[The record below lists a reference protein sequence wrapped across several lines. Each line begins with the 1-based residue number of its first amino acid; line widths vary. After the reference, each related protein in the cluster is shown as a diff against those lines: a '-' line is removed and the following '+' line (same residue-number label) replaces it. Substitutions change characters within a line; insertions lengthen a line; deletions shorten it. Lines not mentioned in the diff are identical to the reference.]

1 MSAAARLIHFLGL
14 RRSMVGLLVMVVL
27 VGMGE
32 KMAERFLPIYLLA
45 LGGGTLAIGAL
56 TFLQNL
62 LGALYSY
69 PAGYLAGRL
78 GPRQA
83 LLLVG
88 ALTIAGYLIVLLVPA
103 WWAVL
108 AGALLFLCWSAVSLP
123 ATMGL
128 IAHALPHEKRTMG
141 VSMHSLV
148 RRIPMALGPLA
159 GGALIG
165 WLGETDGVRAGLA
178 AAVFMTLVGLL
189 LQQALLVEDRPTGGE
204 GRPGRAVDPPRGPLG
219 LFRVMSPPLKNL
231 LFSDILIRFCEQ
243 IPNAFVVVWC
253 MRVIAAPV
261 DGFQFGI
268 LSAIEMG
275 TAALVYIPVAWLADR
290 GAKRPFVLFTFVFFT
305 AFPLVLLYCQS
316 FWTLAGAFVV
326 RGLKEFGEA
335 TRKALILD
343 LAPPGR
349 REETFGLYYLLRDSI
364 VSVAAF
370 GGALL
375 WHVSPATNLLTAFAF
390 GVLGTLWYAL
400 WGREGGIRVPGTL
413 GL

>member
-1 MSAAARLIHFLGL
+1 MGAAARLIDFLGL

-32 KMAERFLPIYLLA
+32 KMAERFLPIYLLSQ
-45 LGGGTLAIGAL
+45 GGGTFAIGSL
-56 TFLQNL
+56 GFLQNL

-78 GPRQA
+78 GPKRS
-83 LLLVG
+83 LLLFN
-88 ALTIAGYLIVLLVPA
+88 ALTILGYLIVLLIPT

-108 AGALLFLCWSAVSLP
+108 AGAMLFLCWSAVSLP

-128 IAHALPHEKRTMG
+128 VARVLPHEKRTMG

-159 GGALIG
+159 GGALIV
-165 WLGETDGVRAGLA
+165 WLDVASGVRLGLA
-178 AAVFMTLVGLL
+178 AAILMTLVAML
-189 LQQALLVEDRPTGGE
+189 LQQALMEDDRPA
-204 GRPGRAVDPPRGPLG
+204 GRESSPVLTVGAPRGPLG
-219 LFRVMSPPLKNL
+219 LFRQMSPALKNL

-261 DGFQFGI
+261 DGFQFGV

-275 TAALVYIPVAWLADR
+275 TAAMIYIPVAWLADR
-290 GAKRPFVLFTFVFFT
+290 GAKRPFVLLTFVFFT
-305 AFPLVLLYCQS
+305 TFPLILLYCQS
-316 FWTLAGAFVV
+316 FWPLVGAFVV
-326 RGLKEFGEA
+326 RGLKEFGDA

-343 LAPPGR
+343 LAPPER

-370 GGALL
+370 AGALL
-375 WHVSPATNLLTAFAF
+375 WALSPQINLLTAFTCGTF
-390 GVLGTLWYAL
+390 GTLWYAL
-400 WGREGGIRVPGTL
+400 GGRQRTIGISAPPHP
-413 GL
+413 